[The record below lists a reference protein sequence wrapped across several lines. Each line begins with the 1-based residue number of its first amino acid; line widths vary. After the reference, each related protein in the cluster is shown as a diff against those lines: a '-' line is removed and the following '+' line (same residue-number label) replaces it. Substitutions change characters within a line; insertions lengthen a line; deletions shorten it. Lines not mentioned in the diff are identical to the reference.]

1 MNQQQQE
8 NKSLA
13 LELNKYLSH
22 WKALGL
28 FSQHVQR
35 SAGGRCSPSRGAG
48 VLQEAF
54 VRAGG
59 VLGGSVSEGR
69 WCRGVFA
76 AAAVS
81 LPLFAAPEER
91 CRGRS
96 PSSASCSCAFLLLSR
111 SLHPA
116 ASSVP
121 FPKAIRALCAASP
134 LPQLPWDTG
143 APSPPSLR
151 RILLKP
157 PCWRWQPGLRG
168 RGGE

>member
-35 SAGGRCSPSRGAG
+35 SAGGRCSPSRGVG

-59 VLGGSVSEGR
+59 VLEGSVSEGR

-81 LPLFAAPEER
+81 LPLFAVPEER

-96 PSSASCSCAFLLLSR
+96 LSSAA
-111 SLHPA
+111 
-116 ASSVP
+116 VP
-121 FPKAIRALCAASP
+121 FCSFPALCIQL
-134 LPQLPWDTG
+134 LPPFPSQRRFGRFVRPHRCLSFPGTRVHRAHLP
-143 APSPPSLR
+143 
-151 RILLKP
+151 
-157 PCWRWQPGLRG
+157 
-168 RGGE
+168 

>member
-111 SLHPA
+111 SFASSCFLRSLPKGDSGALCGLTA
-116 ASSVP
+116 ASASLGHGCTEP
-121 FPKAIRALCAASP
+121 TFPEE
-134 LPQLPWDTG
+134 D
-143 APSPPSLR
+143 PP
-151 RILLKP
+151 
-157 PCWRWQPGLRG
+157 
-168 RGGE
+168 